1 MRRTFFGLSALA
13 AIVAFTSSA
22 ARADGY
28 IEPPQPYVKA
38 QVQTPLPP
46 LPPRCGN
53 CPAPKVVI
61 HNHFYNVQPPV
72 PLVEE
77 VEETTIYDRGYYAP
91 PPQPLYGYGGR
102 YVGHRPG
109 FYQGNPA
116 GTYVGRKYV
125 PFGGSYGTPPYP
137 RSSTDVYGYGY
148 YLRQNS
154 IAPGY

>member
-13 AIVAFTSSA
+13 AIVAFTSSS

-28 IEPPQPYVKA
+28 IEPPQPYVKGYA
-38 QVQTPLPP
+38 KPPLPP
-46 LPPRCGN
+46 LPPRCAS
-53 CPAPKVVI
+53 CAPPKVVI
-61 HNHFYNVQPPV
+61 HNHFYNVPVPPPV
-72 PLVEE
+72 VEE
-77 VEETTIYDRGYYAP
+77 VEYYGP
-91 PPQPLYGYGGR
+91 PPQPLYGYGRR

-109 FYQGNPA
+109 FYQGDPA
-116 GTYVGRKYV
+116 GTFVGRKYV

-154 IAPGY
+154 IGPGY

>member
-1 MRRTFFGLSALA
+1 MRRSFFGLSALA
-13 AIVAFTSSA
+13 AMVALSSSA

-28 IEPPQPYVKA
+28 IEPPQPYVKGN
-38 QVQTPLPP
+38 VQPPLPP

-53 CPAPKVVI
+53 CAPPQKVVI
-61 HNHFYNVQPPV
+61 HNHYYNVPPPPPV
-72 PLVEE
+72 VEDIE
-77 VEETTIYDRGYYAP
+77 YYAP
-91 PPQPLYGYGGR
+91 PPQPLYGYGRR

-109 FYQGNPA
+109 FYQGDPA
-116 GTYVGRKYV
+116 GTFVGRKYV

-148 YLRQNS
+148 YLQQNS